1 MQRERIVA
9 LLVLAVLAVTLL
21 ATVLFPGA
29 LADRTEPQ
37 PDGDL
42 YVEEIAISAENV
54 SGERLDF
61 ATDVRLAHRDGVSE
75 NVTVE
80 LRAVRLD
87 SGLIEASETT
97 QVGTVESDGELSAT
111 GMLQVERG
119 GDYRIEA
126 LVFQNGVRETT
137 GSKTVRG
144 TEALTPGYPDS
155 PVEFHQF
162 ARDDLPVIDY
172 RIAESDG
179 ESATL
184 DVRTYLTN
192 SGETTAEDL
201 TLVLK
206 TRQVESGIVASEQE
220 VDVGSI
226 GPSRTARP
234 GAELTVPTEY
244 NYYLDATLWKDGVI
258 VDTARTGATLDPTE
272 TVQANETERDVE
284 LEIGEFESR
293 DRQPADGADGES
305 FDDGAETGAT
315 DDSGAGFGVGI
326 AVVALVAG
334 MLYAR
339 TRTGGDQ

>member
-1 MQRERIVA
+1 MVA
-9 LLVLAVLAVTLL
+9 VMVLAVLVTSLL
-21 ATVLFPGA
+21 AAVLIPGA
-29 LADRTEPQ
+29 LADRTEPR

-42 YVEEIAISAENV
+42 RMEEIVISAENV

-61 ATDVRLAHRDGVSE
+61 ATDVRLTHRDGVSE
-75 NVTVE
+75 NVTIE

-87 SGLIEASETT
+87 SGLVEASETT
-97 QVGTVESDGELSAT
+97 EVGTVDDDGELSAT

-137 GSKTVRG
+137 GSKTVQG
-144 TEALTPGYPDS
+144 TGALTPGYPDS

-162 ARDDLPVIDY
+162 TRYDLPVIDY
-172 RIAESDG
+172 RIAQSDG

-192 SGETTAEDL
+192 SGETRADDL
-201 TLVLK
+201 SLVVK
-206 TRQVESGIVASEQE
+206 SRQVESGIVASEQE
-220 VDVGSI
+220 VDVESI
-226 GPSRTARP
+226 GPSQTARP
-234 GAELTVPTEY
+234 GSELTVPTDY
-244 NYYLDATLWKDGVI
+244 NYYLEATLWKDGVI

-293 DRQPADGADGES
+293 DRRADDTGEES
-305 FDDGAETGAT
+305 FDDGADTGGDTDGT
-315 DDSGAGFGVGI
+315 DDGGAGFGVGI

-339 TRTGGDQ
+339 VRTGGNQ